1 MKFAFI
7 HVEKASSPVDWL
19 CSAWMSRAAAT
30 THGLIAVLRAG
41 LLKTRGLGRPLPA
54 PTRAAEAPMGVPE
67 FMRICRRRVSEQD
80 GSAWRG

>member
-41 LLKTRGLGRPLPA
+41 RLKTRGLRPEGLHRRLLQYSQKALEHRLPQSD
-54 PTRAAEAPMGVPE
+54 R
-67 FMRICRRRVSEQD
+67 D
-80 GSAWRG
+80 GTEIDF